1 MSEKKILKLQATI
14 RILKVEKGKQGET
27 NNTLN
32 NFLGQVAK
40 ERDALKEE
48 VTMLQGLLREA
59 NQ

>member
-32 NFLGQVAK
+32 NHLGLVTK